1 MPFERIHDGSHLLS
15 NLHTICI
22 SCTTAKLRRDST
34 KPMPK
39 AAAGTPKAIANKA
52 KAKGLQRL
60 RWYCQMC
67 EKQCRDENG
76 FKCHTMSES
85 HLRQMRVYAENPTQ
99 ASSGFRVLLS
109 HCLPCPFC
117 LVVPVLFVSHTF
129 FETVQVMEKFS
140 QEFEE
145 SYLEALSRLHGTKRV
160 PANQVYQ
167 ELICNKTH
175 IHMNATKWDSL
186 TTFVKYLG
194 KKGICLVD
202 ETEKG
207 WFVQWID
214 REYLLRR
221 EELEKARKEEVE
233 EEVRQQRLMAARA
246 AAAAAAATGKG
257 EEKGAEA
264 SRELKRGDGESKIVI
279 GVHGDS
285 GGGGIKRA
293 RVNVFEREEEDDGLG
308 MIKKKAVG
316 GQGGLEKGGG
326 KKSEMEKLME
336 QDAARKAAEER
347 ARKKEEGGE
356 EGERTEQWLARGIV
370 VKIINK
376 RLGGPVYLE
385 AMLNSQ
391 DMASEANLVSMKEPG
406 QP

>member
-1 MPFERIHDGSHLLS
+1 
-15 NLHTICI
+15 
-22 SCTTAKLRRDST
+22 
-34 KPMPK
+34 
-39 AAAGTPKAIANKA
+39 
-52 KAKGLQRL
+52 
-60 RWYCQMC
+60 
-67 EKQCRDENG
+67 
-76 FKCHTMSES
+76 
-85 HLRQMRVYAENPTQ
+85 
-99 ASSGFRVLLS
+99 
-109 HCLPCPFC
+109 
-117 LVVPVLFVSHTF
+117 
-129 FETVQVMEKFS
+129 MEKFS

-214 REYLLRR
+214 REYMLRR

-246 AAAAAAATGKG
+246 AAAAAAAAGKG

-316 GQGGLEKGGG
+316 EQGGLEKGGG

-347 ARKKEEGGE
+347 ARKKEEGGK

-376 RLGGPVYLE
+376 RLGGGRFYKKKGRVEKLLE
-385 AMLNSQ
+385 GGFVAELCLLGDGEGGRVRIDQEELETVIPAPGGQVIVLNGRGRG
-391 DMASEANLVSMKEPG
+391 KEG
-406 QP
+406 VLMGLDEERYACRVRLREGKREVVLEGVEYEDVCKFDRDWLLGEGR